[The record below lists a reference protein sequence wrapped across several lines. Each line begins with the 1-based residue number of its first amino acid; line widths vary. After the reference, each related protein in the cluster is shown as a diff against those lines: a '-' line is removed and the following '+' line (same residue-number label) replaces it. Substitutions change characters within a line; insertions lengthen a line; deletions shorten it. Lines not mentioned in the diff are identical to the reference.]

1 MLIRYVNKYC
11 VVIGKFMPFKI
22 KTNYV
27 LFFRNKQYVQGWLEG
42 YCEGAGLLCLIL
54 CGGLASLKRLTC
66 HKIKL
71 PCKSVKDFS

>member
-27 LFFRNKQYVQGWLEG
+27 LFFLETNNMCRGGWRV
-42 YCEGAGLLCLIL
+42 IVR
-54 CGGLASLKRLTC
+54 GLAS
-66 HKIKL
+66 
-71 PCKSVKDFS
+71 SV

>member
-27 LFFRNKQYVQGWLEG
+27 LFF
-42 YCEGAGLLCLIL
+42 
-54 CGGLASLKRLTC
+54 
-66 HKIKL
+66 
-71 PCKSVKDFS
+71 